1 MPKSIEEST
10 ASGSVTHIGNKIKRQ
25 EVYRKHAKDKAKAKL
40 EKRIKR
46 AQEEKEEG
54 GKEKKRVSGNW
65 SLVVRSK
72 PYKVIVSRMRFRKW
86 QRARR
91 DGQKK

>member
-1 MPKSIEEST
+1 MKITFFSIFLPKTPSTHPTSLKQIMPKSIEEST

-54 GKEKKRVSGNW
+54 GKEKKRVST
-65 SLVVRSK
+65 
-72 PYKVIVSRMRFRKW
+72 
-86 QRARR
+86 
-91 DGQKK
+91 DG